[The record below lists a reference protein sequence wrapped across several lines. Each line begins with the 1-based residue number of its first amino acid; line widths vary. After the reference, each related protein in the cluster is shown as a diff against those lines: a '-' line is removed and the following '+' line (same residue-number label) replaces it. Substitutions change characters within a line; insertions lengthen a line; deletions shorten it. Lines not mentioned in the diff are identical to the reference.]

1 MRENMAASQVV
12 TIIEDCMIWA
22 SSANLTLISQPRR
35 VKFVQLTFV
44 PFFHLN
50 LYGMDKVLND
60 IVDEVALEGDQG
72 MLNSIH

>member
-1 MRENMAASQVV
+1 MRENTAASQVV
-12 TIIEDCMIWA
+12 TTEDCMIWA

-35 VKFVQLTFV
+35 VKFAQYTFV

-50 LYGMDKVLND
+50 FYGMDKVLND